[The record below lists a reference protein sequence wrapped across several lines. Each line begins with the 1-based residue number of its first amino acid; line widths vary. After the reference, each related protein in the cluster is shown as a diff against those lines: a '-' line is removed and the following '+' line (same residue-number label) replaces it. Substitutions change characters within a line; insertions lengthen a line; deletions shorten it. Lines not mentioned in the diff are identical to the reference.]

1 MATRDLLNQV
11 LTIRHEWSQYSWTIK
26 FLRKHLNM
34 HKWDAPSIEDANA
47 FTLAFAV
54 CFFCFFHIAIHLG
67 PFDNICRW
75 HTTRHRTPSSIFRI
89 GVSISKPGQYILH
102 SLNALFIRGVNEY
115 ACNDC
120 CRFCNLTTSHQTF
133 EQRPCAFQ
141 KFTNRALHGHI
152 YLFFSNLIFFAYRT
166 IKMTLALKQCTK
178 KEQRTL
184 RTSRATPDLP

>member
-1 MATRDLLNQV
+1 MRTHSRWRLPSAFSVFSTSLSTSARS
-11 LTIRHEWSQYSWTIK
+11 TISAADIQHVTEHHRQY
-26 FLRKHLNM
+26 LEL
-34 HKWDAPSIEDANA
+34 
-47 FTLAFAV
+47 V
-54 CFFCFFHIAIHLG
+54 
-67 PFDNICRW
+67 
-75 HTTRHRTPSSIFRI
+75 
-89 GVSISKPGQYILH
+89 VSISNSGQYILH
-102 SLNALFIRGVNEY
+102 LLNALFIRGVNEY